1 MDIGFLKLRFA
12 MLGTLM
18 LIIGAST
25 LFLAI
30 ILSFIRY
37 LNLFTLLT
45 LVIGFNILQWLMA
58 PYIIDRMYGVKEVS
72 PREAPKL
79 HRIVERLSR
88 KSGIKKPRLMIASLP
103 IPNAFAYGSPIAGT
117 RVAVTRGLLEVLEEE
132 EVEAVIGHELGHLKH
147 RDVQIMMFAS
157 VLPAIFYYLG
167 YMMMWGGMFSRRDR
181 DSGTML
187 IIGILSLLIYFIL
200 NLLVLGLSR
209 LREYY
214 ADRHSALTV
223 EDGARKLSEA
233 LAKLHAYSRRY
244 VLKKPQTRTMA
255 GFKALFIA
263 DPDVYVEELGRLS
276 DEELVRRISSRRL
289 STTDRLM
296 EIFSTHPNV
305 VKRIKALQALR
316 GVTVHER

>member
-30 ILSFIRY
+30 ILSLTRY
-37 LNLFTLLT
+37 FNLFTLLT
-45 LVIGFNILQWLMA
+45 LVVGFNILQWLVA
-58 PYIIDRMYGVKEVS
+58 PYIIDGMYGVKEVS
-72 PREAPKL
+72 PKEAPKL
-79 HRIVERLSR
+79 HKIVERLSH

-117 RVAVTRGLLEVLEEE
+117 RVAVTKGLLEVLEEE

-147 RDVQIMMFAS
+147 KDVQIMMFAS

-181 DSGTML
+181 DGGSLL

-214 ADRHSALTV
+214 ADRHSVLTV

-233 LAKLHAYSRRY
+233 LAKLHTYSRKYMLR
-244 VLKKPQTRTMA
+244 KPQARTMA

-263 DPDVYVEELGRLS
+263 DPDVYVGEVGRLP
-276 DEELVRRISSRRL
+276 DEELVRRISSKRL

-305 VKRIKALQALR
+305 VKRIRALQALR
-316 GVTVHER
+316 GVTVS